1 MPQDDKNG
9 GKKTSKEEHK
19 GIVVTQEV
27 GVRTEQMPENVDP
40 AANDWGY
47 DSVKRDNRFSS

>member
-1 MPQDDKNG
+1 MNG